1 MDRYRA
7 LLVAVSLWIA
17 LPAVHAGFDDLE
29 INCVAKK
36 YEETTK
42 LSKGGG
48 DANVTKEQW
57 GYEVTLENK
66 TFKDLTGLEIKYI
79 TYYKQAQLGSK
90 AAPVLRHKSGS
101 STIETIKGHEKSEFK
116 TDKIEL
122 KKSSLAGGYTY
133 ADGAKISVQDAL
145 AGLWIRVYQNGAQ
158 IAEFAKPSSLPS
170 KEKWQ

>member
-7 LLVAVSLWIA
+7 LIVAVSLWIA
-17 LPAVHAGFDDLE
+17 LPAAHAGLDDLE

-36 YEETTK
+36 FEQTTK
-42 LSKGGG
+42 VSSGGG
-48 DANVTKEQW
+48 DTNVTKEQW
-57 GYEVTLENK
+57 GYEVTVENK
-66 TFKDLTGLEIKYI
+66 AFKDLTGLEIKYI
-79 TYYKQAQLGSK
+79 TFYKTEQLGSK
-90 AAPVLRHKSGS
+90 APPALKHKSGAS
-101 STIETIKGHEKSEFK
+101 KIDAIKGHEKAEFH
-116 TDKIEL
+116 TDTVEL

-158 IAEFAKPSSLPS
+158 IAEFAKPTSLTT